1 MAIKKIQDRLI
12 QDLEEFHDDFA
23 GGFTKGLNLGVFFD
37 FTLDVKESVPAFRQ
51 AFESKAKKQ
60 GLGKVETDT
69 WNQDKNWIKAIKK
82 INKDFK
88 KGEFGLPKWNKNSA
102 TNPPGVYFYET
113 DKSNSSITFR
123 VFKRGGKAPKG
134 GSDDSVRAI
143 VKEWRNEVWDEWV
156 DINTDL
162 LGAPSEKTKAALGKP
177 VYSASTFPLS
187 HRTQSTTAVSALRK
201 LEGSPPKIDIQ
212 GVEFNTHDILKT
224 LKKSLK
230 LTYGQKRSKKAKEA
244 AGYGIEHVIEARVTD
259 PKGNKEKTD
268 ILPIKNQIV
277 KDVVNYFNTVE
288 GKKFI
293 EDNGLDL
300 DGSRTDREQIT
311 SDVIKKLSLPLTKT
325 GKVDRRFKKVKA
337 FLAEQK
343 GFETAPKHT
352 SVELKPSGKAS
363 KRSRG
368 SLSVAAGAQIAAV
381 KKVQDKSKEVN
392 LSKVMLLV
400 NRSLA
405 KTIKRNMGRPALINR
420 TGRFA
425 ESAELTSLRP
435 SKAGAVGTY
444 TYQLNPYET
453 FENTGDRQWPAGYN
467 PKPLIANS
475 IRDLALQQL
484 NGKLTLRRV

>member
-1 MAIKKIQDRLI
+1 MAISKIQKRLEK
-12 QDLEEFHDDFA
+12 DLENFHSKLE
-23 GGFTKGLNLGVFFD
+23 GGFTRGLNLGVFFD
-37 FTLDVKESVPAFRQ
+37 FTMDIKESLPAFQQ
-51 AFESKAKKQ
+51 AFVRKAKQ
-60 GLGKVETDT
+60 ENLSADEIARY
-69 WNQDKNWIKAIKK
+69 NQDKNWIRAIKK
-82 INKDFK
+82 V
-88 KGEFGLPKWNKNSA
+88 NKNFKQGEKALPVWDKSST
-102 TNPPGVYFYET
+102 TNKPGVYLYET
-113 DKSNSSITFR
+113 VKNDSSITFR
-123 VFKRGGKAPKG
+123 IFKEANKAPPG
-134 GSDDSVRAI
+134 GSDRSVRKI
-143 VKEWRNEVWDEWV
+143 VKEWRDLVWDEWV
-156 DINTDL
+156 NINTDL
-162 LGAPSEKTKAALGKP
+162 LDSPSAPKSD
-177 VYSASTFPLS
+177 ASFPLS

-201 LEGSPPKIDIQ
+201 LEGSPPKVDIQ

-244 AGYGIEHVIEARVTD
+244 TGYGIEHVIEARITD
-259 PKGNKEKTD
+259 PKSNREKTD
-268 ILPIKNQIV
+268 IAPIKT
-277 KDVVNYFNTVE
+277 KLEREVVDYFNTLE

-343 GFETAPKHT
+343 GFETAPKST
-352 SVELKPSGKAS
+352 NVKLKPSGNTT
-363 KRSRG
+363 KRKVG
-368 SLSVAAGAQIAAV
+368 NLSVGAGAQIAAV

-392 LSKVMLLV
+392 LAKVMLLV

-425 ESAELTSLRP
+425 ESAELTSLKP

-475 IRDLALQQL
+475 IRDLAIQQL